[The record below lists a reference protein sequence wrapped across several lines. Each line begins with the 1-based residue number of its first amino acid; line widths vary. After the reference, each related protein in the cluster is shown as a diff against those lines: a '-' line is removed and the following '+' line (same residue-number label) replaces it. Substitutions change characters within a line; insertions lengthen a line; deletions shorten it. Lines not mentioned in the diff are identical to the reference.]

1 MQANALADIEVNYEI
16 ERIRAWRFRKVS
28 EYMRRLNKDALYSAT
43 ACHDRYNLLVNGTA
57 SIPTGM
63 DDDPDTRRMELE
75 LFRESRE
82 QVRIKERDDNDAKEA
97 IDRKAKDEAKTRN
110 AQKAEEIAYKR
121 QQKEEQK
128 AQRAMQRAAAAQ
140 IRSQRAG
147 ENATAKAQR
156 NSQLKKQTI
165 ATEKKIAKGKG
176 KAEEAASSNDTL
188 TLTNAEIT
196 VDTPDPRRYLSL
208 QDLSRMCADRSIKP
222 AGKDKAQLVSDLQDA
237 DSEWTAQDLKKMCR
251 SKGLNG
257 SGSKMAMRYHLALAV
272 AQVYTSFR
280 AGVEAAA
287 EAGEKMDEEE

>member
-43 ACHDRYNLLVNGTA
+43 ACRDRYNLLVNGTA

-75 LFRESRE
+75 L
-82 QVRIKERDDNDAKEA
+82 AKEA

-188 TLTNAEIT
+188 TLTNTEIT

-208 QDLSRMCADRSIKP
+208 QDLSRMCADRGIKP